1 MMDVMSILIA
11 MVMGYCMR
19 WWWTIYSAPDMND
32 EIDTDIY

>member
-19 WWWTIYSAPDMND
+19 WWWTIYKA
-32 EIDTDIY
+32 EIASGREDK